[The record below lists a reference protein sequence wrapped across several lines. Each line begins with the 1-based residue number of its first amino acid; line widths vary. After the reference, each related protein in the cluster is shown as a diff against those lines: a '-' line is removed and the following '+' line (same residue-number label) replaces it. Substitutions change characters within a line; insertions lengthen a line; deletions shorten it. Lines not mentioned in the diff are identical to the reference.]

1 MDRLPLFESVPN
13 FSEGTRADVI
23 AELAGAAAGAYVLD
37 VDADVDHNR
46 LVLSLVGHGE
56 RLLDAL
62 FAAVETAVERID
74 LNDHVGVHPRVGA
87 ADVIPIVALGE
98 ATITNAR
105 DLARQLGERIW
116 SELRVPVHFYGDG
129 EERTLADIRAG
140 RERPTL
146 GGPELHRSAGAVS
159 VGARRP
165 LVAFNVLL
173 PEIDMAAA
181 RALAR
186 SMRESTGGLRGVQA
200 LAFKLGDGR
209 VQLSM
214 NLFRLDETP
223 PSVVV
228 AELER
233 RRVTIASQ
241 QVIGLCPAAV
251 ANKAAAGRLLEG
263 RLAAAAARRG
273 AQLCAAQGDN
283 EHQKL
288 ASRLAAEADGLGSTG
303 TDQGELLVAA
313 ERTAAL
319 VPVLRAAGVLEDELE
334 SMLEIAARGI
344 RPALHP
350 ETLRRHAER
359 VHALDRRLA
368 TAGED

>member
-1 MDRLPLFESVPN
+1 
-13 FSEGTRADVI
+13 
-23 AELAGAAAGAYVLD
+23 
-37 VDADVDHNR
+37 
-46 LVLSLVGHGE
+46 
-56 RLLDAL
+56 
-62 FAAVETAVERID
+62 
-74 LNDHVGVHPRVGA
+74 
-87 ADVIPIVALGE
+87 
-98 ATITNAR
+98 
-105 DLARQLGERIW
+105 
-116 SELRVPVHFYGDG
+116 
-129 EERTLADIRAG
+129 
-140 RERPTL
+140 
-146 GGPELHRSAGAVS
+146 
-159 VGARRP
+159 
-165 LVAFNVLL
+165 
-173 PEIDMAAA
+173 
-181 RALAR
+181 
-186 SMRESTGGLRGVQA
+186 
-200 LAFKLGDGR
+200 
-209 VQLSM
+209 M

-233 RRVTIASQ
+233 RRVAIASQ

-263 RLAAAAARRG
+263 RLAAAAARQG